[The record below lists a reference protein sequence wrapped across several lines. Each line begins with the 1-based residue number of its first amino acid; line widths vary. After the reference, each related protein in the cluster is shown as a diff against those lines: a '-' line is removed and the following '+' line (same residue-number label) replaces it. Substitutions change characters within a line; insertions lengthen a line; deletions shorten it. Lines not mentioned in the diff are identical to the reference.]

1 MDRARPRAAAL
12 GLALAAA
19 ASVVALA
26 ASPGG
31 PPIRAMRWAPRN
43 ADPVATFAR
52 APTECLKLPSA
63 PEAALSVEVGRAA
76 FRTPVLLGGQA
87 ARAGL
92 ACETCHKAG
101 RTNPS
106 FVFPGVSGAPGTA
119 DVTDSLF
126 SSHRGDGIDNPK
138 PIPDLSGPKTKL
150 KVAQAPDTRKL
161 EPFIHGLITQEFDG
175 PEPPKAVLQGLA
187 AYVRSL
193 SPQACPKAP
202 SEPVTAAYF
211 LSDARRAVK
220 AAQAL
225 SARGDAPAAIL
236 VLASARSRLGLI
248 DERFDGPRL
257 AADRTTLRAADA
269 RLAKAQ
275 QGLRE
280 GRTDLGA
287 ELDQWLKDSRPL
299 EARLE
304 ADAPASL
311 FNPAL
316 LTQAGKRRLPG

>member
-1 MDRARPRAAAL
+1 
-12 GLALAAA
+12 
-19 ASVVALA
+19 
-26 ASPGG
+26 
-31 PPIRAMRWAPRN
+31 MRWAPPD

-52 APTECLKLPSA
+52 MPSECLTIPA
-63 PEAALSVEVGRAA
+63 DPAEALSVEVGRAA

-87 ARAGL
+87 ARAGV

-126 SSHRGDGIDNPK
+126 STHRGDGIDNPK
-138 PIPDLSGPKTKL
+138 PIPDLSGPKAKL
-150 KVAQAPDTRKL
+150 KIAQAPAAHEL

-175 PEPPKAVLQGLA
+175 PEPPKAVLAGLA

-193 SPQACPKAP
+193 SPQACPKAA
-202 SEPVTAAYF
+202 SEPLSPGYF

-220 AAQAL
+220 AAQGEI
-225 SARGDAPAAIL
+225 ARGDAPAAIL

-248 DERFDGPRL
+248 DERFEGARL
-257 AADRTTLRAADA
+257 APARNALRAADA

-280 GRTDLGA
+280 GRAGVA
-287 ELDQWLKDSRPL
+287 GELHAWLSDSRAL
-299 EARLE
+299 ETRLE
-304 ADAPASL
+304 AQAPASL

-316 LTQAGKRRLPG
+316 LTQAAKRRLPG